1 MQYTEESEEDDDD
14 DDNCYPAGGVAVD
27 VVMVAKTQRS

>member
-1 MQYTEESEEDDDD
+1 MQYTEESEEDDD

-27 VVMVAKTQRS
+27 VVIVAKTQRS